1 MNDMSHDPQ
10 LEVLV
15 ADYLDGRMDD
25 ADWEVLRRRLNED
38 RAARDYFRAMT
49 DLHAV
54 LLGDALNTGAV
65 LAEKDPALRHA
76 RLKSTA
82 EVFRSRRRMLAGL
95 AAAACVALGVA
106 WWWPSMGE
114 EVTLA
119 RVVGG
124 VFETEALVA
133 GERVGRGEI
142 RLSGG
147 WVELRFPRCEATVL
161 VEAPASFRVV
171 DAETLWL
178 GTGRLTADVQNGA
191 EHGLRV
197 LTPDSDVLDL
207 GTRFAVDIVEGRGSE
222 VHVFE
227 GEVTA
232 AVRKDGSAGEA
243 RSLAEGEALRVGKT
257 GTVTEREMRRAAF
270 VHGGELG
277 LLEQGWAAQKR
288 KDFESFAARMRADPD
303 LLAYLD
309 FSPDDDAQMGQNH
322 GARRV
327 QGRFPG
333 TSAVEF
339 LDEGDHV
346 RFDLDAVANELT
358 LMAWVRLDHNA
369 TGVNSIYHTD
379 NWRTPGQVHWMVAE
393 GKQMRLAVFGQVIP
407 DVRGWPESK
416 RTIIQDLGRWVHLAS
431 VYDSGSGRVRFFID
445 GQFDS
450 EVRLD
455 KSPPAVLGPAQ
466 IGNWSTHNTRFGDR
480 RLSGRIDELVILTR
494 PLSDAEIVA
503 WHEAGSPY

>member
-1 MNDMSHDPQ
+1 MNEMNPDSE
-10 LEVLV
+10 LEALV
-15 ADYLDGRMDD
+15 AAYLDGRIDG
-25 ADWEVLRRRLNED
+25 ADWQILRRRLHGE

-49 DLHAV
+49 DLHAA
-54 LLGDALNTGAV
+54 LLGDSWNTGAV
-65 LAEKDPALRHA
+65 LAGQDAASRSRGA
-76 RLKSTA
+76 A
-82 EVFRSRRRMLAGL
+82 AAAGSRRRALVML
-95 AAAACVALGVA
+95 AAAACVVLGCIA
-106 WWWPSMGE
+106 WWRHSMVDG
-114 EVTLA
+114 VRLK
-119 RVVGG
+119 RLVGA
-124 VFETEALVA
+124 VFETGAMVV
-133 GERVGRGEI
+133 GERAGREEV

-147 WVELRFPRCEATVL
+147 FVELAFPRCEATVL
-161 VEAPASFRVV
+161 VEAPAWFRVV

-178 GTGRLTADVQNGA
+178 GAGRLTADVRNGD

-243 RSLAEGEALRVGKT
+243 RSLVEGEALRVGSS
-257 GTVTEREMRRAAF
+257 GTVTERELRRAAF

-277 LLEQGWAAQKR
+277 QLERGWTAQKR
-288 KDFESFAARMRADPD
+288 RSFESAVARMRVDPA

-309 FSPDDDAQMGQNH
+309 FFSGDDERIGENH

-333 TSAVEF
+333 STALEF

-346 RFDLDAVANELT
+346 RFDLDAVTEHLT

-379 NWRTPGQVHWMVAE
+379 NWHTPGQVHWMVAE
-393 GKQMRLAVFGQVIP
+393 GKQMRLAIFGQAIP

-431 VYDSGSGRVRFFID
+431 VYDSRTGTVRFFID

-450 EVRLD
+450 EVMLE

-466 IGNWSTHNTRFGDR
+466 IGNWSTNMPRFGDR
-480 RLSGRIDELVILTR
+480 RLSGRLDELVILTR
-494 PLSDAEIVA
+494 MLSDEEIAEWV
-503 WHEAGSPY
+503 EAGSPY